1 MVHED
6 VSFAVC
12 RIEHPAH
19 NSGGSGLWIVWPP
32 IHNTS
37 HCRSFC
43 ELLGSSE
50 SDLNSKSMH
59 TIIISPNY
67 LMFALRLIEFFM
79 IHFLS
84 LSCQA
89 CVWRVRSACA
99 APPCSMHAGRDPALN
114 GGETLIFKSVVA
126 HHQSYCLLPQ
136 VQKSLFALIAN
147 IVCTLPWVCLDDAKV
162 DYIWKTECTK
172 SNWRRQKCYICHV
185 WKGL

>member
-1 MVHED
+1 MGALASGSWSCRNVSVPLKGSTETHFTHPDRIFKSLSAVVYED

-12 RIEHPAH
+12 RIEHLAH
-19 NSGGSGLWIVWPP
+19 NNGWSGLWIVWPP

-59 TIIISPNY
+59 TIIISSNY

-84 LSCQA
+84 LSLSPSLCVKGAVSLRSTTMQHA
-89 CVWRVRSACA
+89 CRER
-99 APPCSMHAGRDPALN
+99 PCS
-114 GGETLIFKSVVA
+114 
-126 HHQSYCLLPQ
+126 
-136 VQKSLFALIAN
+136 
-147 IVCTLPWVCLDDAKV
+147 
-162 DYIWKTECTK
+162 
-172 SNWRRQKCYICHV
+172 
-185 WKGL
+185 